1 VGERRPRVPHGELMS
16 RRVLPRRRSSPL
28 REDGTILMH
37 KTIMH
42 IRKVGVGI
50 VGSVWSGE
58 HTTSEEGR

>member
-1 VGERRPRVPHGELMS
+1 
-16 RRVLPRRRSSPL
+16 
-28 REDGTILMH
+28 MH